1 METSW
6 RKTMPTQPSL
16 CLPHSCQR
24 ALLVAGVSLA
34 AFAQFAQPAMAI
46 TGITPSSDAT
56 ALATALLGPGVS
68 LVPGSA
74 IYTGHP
80 LASGLFTGDTT
91 LFGTPSGVG
100 GVILTSGRATGAL
113 PPNSQT
119 NEGTIN
125 SAPGSAFLSGLIGG
139 APTYDASTLQFKLKV
154 APGTSTI
161 EWKYVFG
168 SEEYNEYVN
177 SSFNDVFALALNGT
191 NLALIP
197 GTSTPI
203 AANNVNNGNPVGAGT
218 ISNPTFYRD
227 NSPGSNSGGVPG
239 PYGTEYD
246 GLTTV
251 LTSTATGLTPDVE
264 YLLTFAIADT
274 ADRILDSG
282 VFLLG
287 SSLKDPEIPGT
298 APGPSPDPGPIV
310 PTASSVPSPLAIG
323 GLPIAF
329 GTIKKMRRLS
339 AHLQSFSMG

>member
-6 RKTMPTQPSL
+6 RKTMPTQPF

-24 ALLVAGVSLA
+24 AWLVAGVSLA
-34 AFAQFAQPAMAI
+34 AALTQFTQPAKAI

-74 IYTGHP
+74 IYTGDP
-80 LASGLFTGDTT
+80 LASGFFTGDTT

-113 PPNSQT
+113 PPNNQT

-125 SAPGSAFLSGLIGG
+125 SAIGSAFLSGLIGG

-154 APGTSTI
+154 APGTSTL
-161 EWKYVFG
+161 EWKYVFA
-168 SEEYNEYVN
+168 SEEYNEFVN
-177 SSFNDVFALALNGT
+177 SQYNDVFALALNGT

-239 PYGTEYD
+239 PYRTEYD

-287 SSLKDPEIPGT
+287 SSLKDPEIP
-298 APGPSPDPGPIV
+298 SPDPGPGPGV
-310 PTASSVPSPLAIG
+310 PNNASSVPSPLAIG

-329 GTIKKMRRLS
+329 GTIRKMRRLS